1 MSKIIVPLPKKD
13 KIDFYLENNVDG
25 FAIGIKGYSEN
36 FNNYV
41 DINELEYY
49 IDLLNSKNKDI
60 YIVLNKLY
68 FNDQI
73 SKLKDLLFKISKLKI
88 SGVFFDDLSIV
99 NINEDNSLK
108 INLIWYGIHKATNSK
123 TINFLAKRNISGV
136 LLSNELTI
144 DEIIKILDNINI
156 KAYIT
161 LFRYL
166 NQSTKSRSLLTN
178 YFKFIKKEKEE
189 NKYYI
194 KEKNSNDYYPI
205 VEEDNTNFF
214 SSKILN
220 GIKEYSKIISNK
232 NLQAIYLDDYMISPQ
247 VFYNVIEAFCALK
260 NSPNDKD
267 FINKLY
273 DVIDSNNYGNTYDGF
288 FNNKTIFKVK
298 ENE

>member
-161 LFRYL
+161 LFGYL
-166 NQSTKSRSLLTN
+166 NQSTSSRSLLTN

-260 NSPNDKD
+260 NSPNDED

>member
-25 FAIGIKGYSEN
+25 FTIGIKEYSEN

-73 SKLKDLLFKISKLKI
+73 SKLKELLFKISKLKI

-161 LFRYL
+161 LFGYL
-166 NQSTKSRSLLTN
+166 NQSTSSRSLLTN

-194 KEKNSNDYYPI
+194 KEKNSDDYYPI

-260 NSPNDKD
+260 NSPNDED

>member
-25 FAIGIKGYSEN
+25 FTIGIKEYSEN

-73 SKLKDLLFKISKLKI
+73 SKLKELLFKISKLKI

-161 LFRYL
+161 LFGYL
-166 NQSTKSRSLLTN
+166 NQSTSSRSLLTN

-260 NSPNDKD
+260 NSPNDED

>member
-161 LFRYL
+161 LFGYL
-166 NQSTKSRSLLTN
+166 NQSTSSRSLLTN

>member
-25 FAIGIKGYSEN
+25 FTIGIKEYSEN

-161 LFRYL
+161 LFGYL
-166 NQSTKSRSLLTN
+166 NQSTSSRSLLTN

-194 KEKNSNDYYPI
+194 KEKNSDDYYPI

-273 DVIDSNNYGNTYDGF
+273 DVIDSNNYCNTYDGF